1 MKRRFLFFWG
11 VVLSVFDMSLQ
22 AQRILISEPD
32 KDDSRRINFEII
44 GKMGNNILIYKN
56 VRSENFICIYDQNMK
71 LVDKVKHT
79 YMPDERLINVDF
91 FAYPDFIYM
100 IYQYQRRNIVH
111 CAAVKLD
118 GNGKRLTDPVEL
130 DTTAIGGSANNK
142 IYTALMSEDKQKI
155 CLFKINSRNRN
166 RFLITTKLYDDKLEL
181 LKKSLLTM
189 NMDERNDYLG
199 EFGMDNEGNLIFS
212 KFYRTGNESISKAFL
227 VIKRAMED
235 SFSFYSL
242 NLENRYLDEIRIK
255 VDNYNQRYLLTAFYY
270 NQRRGSIDGLYFYA
284 FNKTSGQAD
293 FEKTFEFSED
303 LRREAKGES
312 NIRMAFND
320 YFIRNIVIKKDGGFL
335 LDAEAYYTT
344 SRSTA
349 WNRWDY
355 IYGSPFLYPMDYYYY
370 SPYYS
375 SWWWRRSNSNQAVRY
390 HADNLVIFSFDKNGD
405 LGWNNVIR
413 KEQFDDES
421 DDKVSYQVMNTGGQ
435 LHFLFNLQERKNL
448 LLNDYTLLPDGQI
461 NRNPTLKNLD
471 KGHEFMPKYGKQVSA
486 KQFIVPCYY
495 RNYICFAKIDY
506 N

>member
-11 VVLSVFDMSLQ
+11 VVLSVFGMSLQ

-293 FEKTFEFSED
+293 FEKTIEFSED

>member
-11 VVLSVFDMSLQ
+11 VVLSVFGMSLQ